1 MHLGGA
7 WQKVRLSHV
16 SPGRA
21 FFVFTRGR
29 KHQETISLTARML
42 TRMCETGR
50 MRAFESAYLIERA
63 TARARKQLAA
73 LNTGSGAATRQ

>member
-1 MHLGGA
+1 
-7 WQKVRLSHV
+7 
-16 SPGRA
+16 
-21 FFVFTRGR
+21 
-29 KHQETISLTARML
+29 
-42 TRMCETGR
+42 